1 MSTFIIR
8 RFLQSLLVII
18 IVSLVVFFMMR
29 LLPGDPVL
37 MYMSQEQYQSLSMA
51 QVEIV
56 RHEFGMDKPLIVQ
69 YFNWVGDVFRGEFG
83 KSLFYREDVG
93 ALIAWRLPITL
104 HLGLVSFVISTVLGI
119 LAGVIS
125 AIRRGK
131 VMDTLVTVG
140 ANIGITIPIFWL
152 GIILIYTF
160 GLKLGWLPLQGYTSP
175 FDDFWLSTKQIIMP
189 VICLAI
195 FTIGAVA
202 RQGRSSMLE
211 VISQDYIR
219 TAWAKGLRERAV
231 VMRHA
236 LKNGLIPIVT
246 LSGAQLSQI
255 LGGAV
260 FIETVFNIPGMG
272 RLAVDALFSLDY
284 AVVQAIALLTALMVV
299 LANFIVDI
307 SYGWLDPRIRYT

>member
-1 MSTFIIR
+1 MGSYIIR
-8 RFLQSLLVII
+8 RFMHAVLVIF
-18 IVSLVVFFMMR
+18 IVSLVVFFMIR

-37 MYMSQEQYQSLSMA
+37 MYMSQEQYQSLSME

-56 RHEFGMDKPLIVQ
+56 RKEFGLDKPLMMQ
-69 YFNWVGDVFRGEFG
+69 YINWVAGLFHGDFG

-104 HLGLVSFVISTVLGI
+104 HLGLVSFVISTLLGM
-119 LAGVIS
+119 LAGVIA
-125 AIRRGK
+125 AIRRGR
-131 VMDTLVTVG
+131 VMDLVMTIG
-140 ANIGITIPIFWL
+140 ANLGITIPIFWL
-152 GIILIYTF
+152 GIIFIYTF
-160 GLKLGWLPLQGYTSP
+160 GLKLGYLPLQGYTSP
-175 FDDFWLSTKQIIMP
+175 FDDFWLNTKQVIMP
-189 VICLAI
+189 IVCLSI

-202 RQGRSSMLE
+202 RQARSSMLE

-219 TAWAKGLRERAV
+219 TAWAKGLRERTV

-236 LKNGLIPIVT
+236 LKNGLIPIIT
-246 LSGAQLSQI
+246 LSGMQLSQI

-299 LANFIVDI
+299 LANVIVDI